1 MYEGLLFCFQLSFSM
16 SLDPNLVARK
26 ISDRRPVLA
35 NQLPMISSPNNDI
48 QVNLCLHER
57 EAGLLSP

>member
-35 NQLPMISSPNNDI
+35 NQLPMISSPSDI
-48 QVNLCLHER
+48 QINLCSHER

>member
-35 NQLPMISSPNNDI
+35 NQLPMISSPM
-48 QVNLCLHER
+48 
-57 EAGLLSP
+57 